1 MAGASLPLQ
10 MQKLFEVTKPVCFG
24 RLVISV
30 PSETEVVFGPQAFGP
45 RIETVENGAKRA
57 QFLAE
62 EKRKLVLE
70 NINHGATINKLR
82 TGPTPGSVV
91 LAFWEDASA
100 KTVGLE
106 ELWGYLPAGRDL
118 LIYRNAT
125 APSEGR
131 TRDVVLE
138 QLNYVARNLRSR
150 LPSEIPPEPG
160 VCLDLGF
167 IADDSGKFQEIFGI
181 GFRFPS
187 LPDVSFSVL
196 TNKDGQTPPPLSQQR
211 REAEQAV
218 RGTPL
223 EADYRKVKVLREG
236 KRKVGPWAGEEVL
249 FRRPPEQGGYHEFQ
263 FDYPGIRYDRN
274 NPSIDVSMTSGVKDN
289 RVGAAPVGL
298 TDDEAIALWD
308 RLLGSLRLR
317 VQP

>member
-1 MAGASLPLQ
+1 MPKKQVLQ
-10 MQKLFEVTKPVCFG
+10 
-24 RLVISV
+24 
-30 PSETEVVFGPQAFGP
+30 
-45 RIETVENGAKRA
+45 
-57 QFLAE
+57 
-62 EKRKLVLE
+62 
-70 NINHGATINKLR
+70 
-82 TGPTPGSVV
+82 
-91 LAFWEDASA
+91 DAS
-100 KTVGLE
+100 
-106 ELWGYLPAGRDL
+106 Y
-118 LIYRNAT
+118 IAT
-125 APSEGR
+125 H
-131 TRDVVLE
+131 
-138 QLNYVARNLRSR
+138 LRSR

-274 NPSIDVSMTSGVKDN
+274 HPSIDVSMTSGVKDN